1 MEQRLTSAMRIVK
14 AVLVV
19 GGGSIVMANPA
30 PQLARAAA
38 AQDPGLPA
46 PSQAEPGLF
55 ERARSATDPPPANTS
70 GEADPDRDATA
81 SGAVALP
88 IELGGYLRS
97 AFFAGKVPERSR
109 GDIKAAYS
117 ELALRLRT
125 ESEKY
130 GQALAELRF
139 RQGFSGEDPGLSLE
153 LREAYVSLYLGALD
167 LRLGQQIIVWGRAD
181 AFNPTNNITPFDF
194 GVRSAIEDDRRRGNV
209 GARAFYS
216 LAPLRLEA
224 VWMPVY
230 VPALLPGLE
239 LNEYVSVSDTDFP
252 PAELENGLGALRV
265 HVELPSFELSA
276 SYLYGHAPL
285 PGFALGSFTV
295 GQDPPEVRIARTAYA
310 QHVVGFDFS
319 TAFGEL
325 LALRGEA
332 AYRRPTSEERRVY
345 EPRPDLQYVL
355 GIDRAFGDLSVIVQY
370 IGRYVFD
377 WQRELGPD
385 MPVQPEALIGFMEPL
400 GPLLEES
407 ITTSIDQELAVRNQ
421 VVFSQR
427 ARVQHLASARLEW
440 TGLHDT
446 LSLSALGLANFT
458 TREVLFYPKLGYRVS
473 DAMTAYFGAEIYTG
487 PNDTLLG
494 LIEEPLSAGYAELR
508 VGF

>member
-1 MEQRLTSAMRIVK
+1 MLIAK
-14 AVLVV
+14 AVLF
-19 GGGSIVMANPA
+19 GGGASIFWASFAPELAPA
-30 PQLARAAA
+30 ASAE
-38 AQDPGLPA
+38 DPGAAA

-55 ERARSATDPPPANTS
+55 ERARSSTDSPLAPT
-70 GEADPDRDATA
+70 EADSGRDAA
-81 SGAVALP
+81 AGSVPALP
-88 IELGGYLRS
+88 FELGGYLRS
-97 AFFAGKVPERSR
+97 AFFAGKVPERAR

-117 ELALRLRT
+117 ELALRMRT

-139 RQGFSGEDPGLSLE
+139 RQGFSGEDPGLSVE
-153 LREAYVSLYLGALD
+153 LREAYVNLYLGALD

-194 GVRSAIEDDRRRGNV
+194 GVRSPIEDDRRRGNV

-216 LAPLRLEA
+216 LAPLRFEA

-239 LNEYVSVSDTDFP
+239 LNEFVTVSDTDFP
-252 PAELENGLGALRV
+252 PTDLESGLGALRA
-265 HVELPSFELSA
+265 HLELPSLELSA

-325 LALRGEA
+325 LAVRGEA
-332 AYRRPTSEERRVY
+332 AYRRPASDERRVY

-355 GIDRAFGDLSVIVQY
+355 GLDRAFGDVSVILQY

-377 WQRELGPD
+377 WQRDAGPD
-385 MPVQPEALIGFMEPL
+385 MPVQPEALVGFMEPL
-400 GPLLEES
+400 GPLLEET

-421 VVFSQR
+421 IVFAQR
-427 ARVQHLASARLEW
+427 ERVQHLASARVEW

-446 LSLSALGLANFT
+446 LSLSALGLVNFT
-458 TREVLFYPKLGYRVS
+458 TREALFYPKLGYRIS
-473 DAMTAYFGAEIYTG
+473 DTMTAYFGAEIYTG

-494 LIEEPLSAGYAELR
+494 LIEEPLSAGYGELR